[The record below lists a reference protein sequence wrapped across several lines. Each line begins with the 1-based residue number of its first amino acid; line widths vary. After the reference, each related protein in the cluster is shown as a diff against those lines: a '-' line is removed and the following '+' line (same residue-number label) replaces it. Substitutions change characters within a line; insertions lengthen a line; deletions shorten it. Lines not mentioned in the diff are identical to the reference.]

1 MTGRYV
7 VLAGRIRQD
16 VAEIERVVERVER
29 AVAARRRRTVVQDL
43 LLDSIALNLH
53 DFYSGLERIFTH
65 IASDVDQSVPTAHDW
80 HRELLRQ
87 MTVELPGLRPPV
99 LTAAMAADA
108 DEFLRFRHVV
118 RHIYAFALD
127 PEQVERLAGR
137 LPATFHEIRTALLD
151 HATLLEGLAHE
162 GNGR

>member
-1 MTGRYV
+1 MTGRYA

-29 AVAARRRRTVVQDL
+29 AVQALRRQTAEQDL
-43 LLDSIALNLH
+43 LLDSVTLNLRG
-53 DFYSGLERIFTH
+53 FSTCLERIFAH
-65 IASDVDQSVPTAHDW
+65 IASRVDQSSPAGPDW

-87 MTVELPGLRPPV
+87 MTVDVPGLRPPV

-127 PEQVERLAGR
+127 PEQVERLASR
-137 LPATFHEIRTALLD
+137 LPATFREIRTALLA

-162 GNGR
+162 GDGR